1 MTLNLGLD
9 WYQSLFETGKSYR
22 YAGESSTHYTKLPVY
37 EGAAERMH
45 AYNPNARLIYLM
57 RNPFDRLVSHY
68 WHEVRKIEH
77 GGEHRDLLSAVDV
90 NSEYVAFSHYAR
102 QLAPYIALFGRE
114 AIYTLTFE
122 ALKKDPQG
130 EVNKIFSW
138 LDLPAH
144 DISNAT
150 GEIHNRKPEATIGVA
165 GIGILNRIRLSKPW
179 GYASKFVP
187 KSLKEVGNRL
197 AEKRIDETR
206 INMQISQ
213 LRERI
218 EPLQHKQIDELSALL
233 GKDFPEWSGKS
244 NA

>member
-1 MTLNLGLD
+1 MHPNLFIIGSMKSGTTSLHNYLNTHSDIYMSDNKEPGYFVPQMTLNLGLD

-37 EGAAERMH
+37 EGVAERMH

-130 EVNKIFSW
+130 ELAKF
-138 LDLPAH
+138 
-144 DISNAT
+144 T
-150 GEIHNRKPEATIGVA
+150 TKNR
-165 GIGILNRIRLSKPW
+165 RL
-179 GYASKFVP
+179 
-187 KSLKEVGNRL
+187 L
-197 AEKRIDETR
+197 
-206 INMQISQ
+206 
-213 LRERI
+213 
-218 EPLQHKQIDELSALL
+218 
-233 GKDFPEWSGKS
+233 
-244 NA
+244 